1 MKKLFFALWPD
12 APIRQ
17 QCSQVIEK
25 ISGDCAPVAL
35 QNLHATLLFLGRI
48 NQEQETA
55 ITATAGDLP
64 IPRLSLCFDQ
74 LSFWKKPGILCL
86 TCRDFSQDVVTLSE
100 QLAVIAKHN
109 AVAVEERPFQPH
121 ITLARKAKQAETS
134 EFEPIIWQ
142 TQAFCLV
149 ESCSLATGVEYR
161 VLKRWSEVWS

>member
-1 MKKLFFALWPD
+1 MAG
-12 APIRQ
+12 
-17 QCSQVIEK
+17 CSDSATMQPSNRK
-25 ISGDCAPVAL
+25 DFRRLCAGG
-35 QNLHATLLFLGRI
+35 ATKPACHLIVFRPY
-48 NQEQETA
+48 
-55 ITATAGDLP
+55 LP